1 MKVLIVRYTRN
12 CLPRYIYV
20 TVHRKVSLFQPWQ
33 SVRGVTPTFNINWC
47 SLPGLMFRSNLLWM
61 GLAGTGGSG
70 RKSLK
75 EDTRCDVKNLGVYID
90 ATLSMVKHIDYTSHS
105 AYIYIL
111 RSEELAVSG
120 ICCLWQWKP
129 LLSWCVFLF
138 SVDWTTAAPGSL
150 DQLRSNVQA
159 AKSSKPRSK
168 SCFSQEQTW
177 THQSTLLAVS
187 QKNKTKSMISAVKIN
202 TQNRLHVYYSHNSV
216 YSSTENCMRDRIIAW
231 LLQLLLWLLLHFVS
245 LL

>member
-1 MKVLIVRYTRN
+1 MHQEVVFSCGFWRKWNFACKSLKSRMKVLIVRYTRN

-33 SVRGVTPTFNINWC
+33 SVRGVTPTFSINWC

-105 AYIYIL
+105 AYIYLEI
-111 RSEELAVSG
+111 RRISC
-120 ICCLWQWKP
+120 IWH
-129 LLSWCVFLF
+129 LLSL
-138 SVDWTTAAPGSL
+138 TMKAA
-150 DQLRSNVQA
+150 A
-159 AKSSKPRSK
+159 
-168 SCFSQEQTW
+168 
-177 THQSTLLAVS
+177 
-187 QKNKTKSMISAVKIN
+187 
-202 TQNRLHVYYSHNSV
+202 
-216 YSSTENCMRDRIIAW
+216 
-231 LLQLLLWLLLHFVS
+231 
-245 LL
+245 